1 MVPKVKAFIWSLPT
15 VPHVHHFLPATSL
28 ISYVSIVRIR
38 PGIRVV
44 FCHEGYSNPC
54 HLGRVIDPLFEGVCK
69 NMIQGHVL
77 SHSWQ
82 RSNPEQVSAL
92 ETGCL
97 KVYFHTT
104 TFDMV
109 DSARQIPGRCLRPN
123 RPVCDVEIPSQEK
136 LLSRVYYCFSQCLW
150 SQVKEILKSKLV
162 LVGLSSTIIKSM

>member
-54 HLGRVIDPLFEGVCK
+54 HLGRIILFEGVCK

-77 SHSWQ
+77 SHSWR

-97 KVYFHTT
+97 KVYLQTT
-104 TFDMV
+104 TSFKV
-109 DSARQIPGRCLRPN
+109 LKPKR
-123 RPVCDVEIPSQEK
+123 
-136 LLSRVYYCFSQCLW
+136 LLWKFW
-150 SQVKEILKSKLV
+150 SWNWNISVKDALNWWWRLV
-162 LVGLSSTIIKSM
+162 TYMIYHWPK